1 MMPQMHKRGMA
12 YDRMSLIEV
21 VWGLKQGGDYKNPD
35 TLFNPDFDLRQF
47 ATQQALVD
55 FCDRAMA
62 EPKLK
67 VYKSDCW
74 PLQYRDYFKNA
85 LGENFPTDRFEQE
98 LRSFYN
104 NNPVVQNHI
113 GWSDDGLYP
122 IWVSA
127 NFRVQFDSHSGGH
140 QTAPF
145 MAAWKDFSKRE
156 NDRVAEQSPNIVRDL
171 GPAILAAEI
180 FVRCEAEE
188 RVIHSALS
196 SFLVS
201 VGCAMAAVAIF
212 TRNVFLTSTA
222 TFAIFATAACSLYT
236 ITSVFHWDFGLME
249 AVSLIIFCGFSVDYP
264 LHVVQAYVMERSA
277 GAGVREA
284 LREVGFAVAS
294 GCITTVGAAAFLFMC
309 EITIFRRFGQVLIA
323 NMLFALLFAL
333 LWIPAL
339 LEWREMTPC
348 RAHRKSDI
356 GQPTS
361 RKVGLSI
368 GSFAS
373 SSEGR
378 GSFVPP
384 DFQFSHVQSTDE
396 RPPE

>member
-1 MMPQMHKRGMA
+1 MVKRGMA
-12 YDRMSLIEV
+12 YDRMSLIETF
-21 VWGLKQGGDYKNPD
+21 WGVKPDGDIKQPE
-35 TLFNPDFDLRQF
+35 TLFNPDFDLRRH

-55 FCDRAMA
+55 FCERAIA

-67 VYKSDCW
+67 VSKCDCW
-74 PLQYRDYFKNA
+74 FLQYRDHLRNVGA
-85 LGENFPTDRFEQE
+85 GFPSDRFEQE
-98 LRSFYN
+98 LRGFINGNHMSQY
-104 NNPVVQNHI
+104 HI
-113 GWSDDGLYP
+113 GWSEDGLYP

-127 NFRVQFDSHSGGH
+127 TFRVQFDSHSGGH
-140 QTAPF
+140 QTSPF
-145 MAAWKDFSKRE
+145 LAIWKDFTDNE
-156 NDRVAEQSPNIVRDL
+156 NQLIADHNPDVLQEL
-171 GPAILAAEI
+171 GPAMLSSEL
-180 FVRCEAEE
+180 FVRSEAEE
-188 RVIHSALS
+188 RVINSALS

-222 TFAIFATAACSLYT
+222 TFAIFATAACSLFT
-236 ITSVFHWDFGLME
+236 ITSIFHWDFGLME

-264 LHVVQAYVMERSA
+264 LHVVQAYVMERSM

-339 LEWREMTPC
+339 LEWRQMTPC
-348 RAHRKSDI
+348 
-356 GQPTS
+356 GTS
-361 RKVGLSI
+361 QKH
-368 GSFAS
+368 
-373 SSEGR
+373 
-378 GSFVPP
+378 VP
-384 DFQFSHVQSTDE
+384 VQDQCG
-396 RPPE
+396 